1 MKYYLIRLTL
11 IREPIGILK
20 APDQV
25 VSWAIYHTYNES
37 AGAYRISE
45 AEYTSYE
52 ALELFTVFA
61 YELGIINTASAIF
74 YDPHSFELDGLIM
87 KHRTMKCLNMDE
99 ALAAL
104 NRLHPYIPD
113 QKVS

>member
-1 MKYYLIRLTL
+1 MKYYIIRLLTQ
-11 IREPIGILK
+11 EPIGILK

-25 VSWAIYHTYNES
+25 VTWAIYHTYDES

-61 YELGIINTASAIF
+61 YELGIINIESAIF
-74 YDPHSFELDGLIM
+74 YDPRSFEIDGLIM
-87 KHRTMKCLNMDE
+87 KHGTMKCLNMDE

-104 NRLHPYIPD
+104 NRLHPYIPE